1 MAATSKFYLFF
12 EVVKLSNRC
21 SFVRTKDLIH
31 VVLDSG
37 YCHRV
42 ESSLFVTCTNGHFK
56 MSDCRKRI
64 SVEETTCNQK
74 QEPLIVR
81 LPTPCSPI
89 GVDGRTDGLDTL
101 VRVSIGWQLDEDTY
115 LEQIGLCVDESSYGT
130 VWTNHTLHG
139 QSIEHRDVDPSR
151 PGFRVDTSRSK
162 RWENHGHTS

>member
-1 MAATSKFYLFF
+1 MKKESLRLKRATHFNCCAMAATSKFYLFF
-12 EVVKLSNRC
+12 EVVKSSNRC

-101 VRVSIGWQLDEDTY
+101 VRVSIFFFFFFFL
-115 LEQIGLCVDESSYGT
+115 LFFLFFSSFSFY
-130 VWTNHTLHG
+130 
-139 QSIEHRDVDPSR
+139 
-151 PGFRVDTSRSK
+151 
-162 RWENHGHTS
+162 